1 MQIHANG
8 LMNLVVTH
16 SEEFHRHSFP
26 IDIDFEEGV
35 VIFAA
40 TSTGAVVVYVVTEEN
55 VSLSDFEFLTLG
67 GVFLGVKN
75 DSKNFGNKKI

>member
-1 MQIHANG
+1 MIHKNDSTRGLPYQYTVHQALQIMQIHANG

-55 VSLSDFEFLTLG
+55 VSI
-67 GVFLGVKN
+67 VR
-75 DSKNFGNKKI
+75 

>member
-40 TSTGAVVVYVVTEEN
+40 TSTSAVVVYVVTEEN
-55 VSLSDFEFLTLG
+55 VSI
-67 GVFLGVKN
+67 VR
-75 DSKNFGNKKI
+75 